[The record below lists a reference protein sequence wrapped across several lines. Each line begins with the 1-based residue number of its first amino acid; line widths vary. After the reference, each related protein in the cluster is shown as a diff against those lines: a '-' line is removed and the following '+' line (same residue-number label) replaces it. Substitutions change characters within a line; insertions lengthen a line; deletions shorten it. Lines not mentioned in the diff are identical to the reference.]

1 MSEENKDTYE
11 IPKSLADLLGGASA
25 QITYE
30 NMTKLCNQNEYEIPE
45 GSGVKWYRNILKP
58 KQLVTFYKL
67 QQTMDTLKD
76 PEKRM
81 DNLKLQAQT
90 CLRIADGKD
99 FEKEWEETDAVHME
113 IVLGACMLIARGF
126 RKI

>member
-1 MSEENKDTYE
+1 MSEENKDVYE
-11 IPKSLADLLGGASA
+11 VPKSLAQLLGGASA
-25 QITYE
+25 QITFE

-45 GSGVKWYRNILKP
+45 GSGIKYKRNILKP
-58 KQLVTFYKL
+58 KQLVAFYKL

-81 DNLKLQAQT
+81 ENLKQQAMICLKLQDNKNFDQT
-90 CLRIADGKD
+90 
-99 FEKEWEETDAVHME
+99 WEETDAVHME
-113 IVLGACMLIARGF
+113 IALGACMLIARGF

>member
-1 MSEENKDTYE
+1 MSEENKDVYE
-11 IPKSLADLLGGASA
+11 IPKSLAQLLGGASA
-25 QITYE
+25 QITFE

-45 GSGVKWYRNILKP
+45 GSGIKWKRKILKP
-58 KQLVTFYKL
+58 KELVTFYKL

-90 CLRIADGKD
+90 CLKIAEGKD
-99 FEKEWEETDAVHME
+99 FEKEWENTDAVHME
-113 IVLGACMLIARGF
+113 IALGACMLIARGF